1 MQLGPLV
8 DPCDGIE
15 LSGLPFTDRPR
26 RSVANHRYD
35 RSDWLVPR
43 SAAWLTRLTGIHVV
57 E

>member
-15 LSGLPFTDRPR
+15 LSGLPFTDRPQ

-35 RSDWLVPR
+35 RLVPR